1 MPTNVTWNG
10 VSYSIPNAGE
20 LNWAS
25 LTNFLV
31 ALGNNAAVAEES
43 KLAIRV
49 ALTSPVTVVAA
60 TDYAVVI
67 DLTVAGPSSVVL
79 PAGTQ
84 GQIFVIVDGKGDA
97 ATNNITITANGAET
111 IKGSASLVL
120 DKNRQVA
127 MLQYHAA
134 SSDWKLT
141 SYSIPIGGVASGDI
155 QGVIAAD
162 KGGTGVANNVA
173 ATLTRSGNHDLAITT
188 TGATTVTMPTTG
200 TLATLAG
207 TETLTNKT
215 LTLPKLDDAGTG
227 DLVLATA
234 SGLTADRTLTIDVN
248 DADKTIDLGGNI
260 VTGGALTTTPANA
273 VTLTTTGAT
282 NVTLPTTG
290 TLATLAGTEQ
300 LTNKDID
307 GGTASN
313 TNRVTLPKDTYAN
326 LLSLT
331 RKEGTILYAT
341 DQDAVFYDDGT
352 NLVPVG
358 SGSGSGGINYILNP
372 SAALNLDGWV
382 ASGAGVTVTR
392 TTTGS
397 ELPREPLTAA
407 GLKITPVS
415 GTTDYARYRFTLGD
429 ADKNKL
435 LQIQFAQKTLAGYAN
450 NDLVVEMFTNTL
462 SDYTGTYNPLT
473 VALPNILIGELVKT
487 STFTSNTSDYYELRI
502 RRAAGTSAVVLQNVN
517 VGPGTPSAVAAIT
530 DWVDISGSFSSVGSG
545 LGTIANIQAYGRQ
558 VGDSLQ
564 VRGYF
569 TAGTVTGSTAYFDLS
584 GYTVDTSKI
593 ADGFASSGDCRT
605 QIGNAFTLVSTGPSS
620 IYPDSLSPA
629 LVLDFANPNRI
640 FMAISVG
647 SDKFLKAT
655 GTGLTGTGT
664 GITFDFT
671 VPVTEFSSATV
682 LGSLGQSL
690 VSQSSAGLVQRAGQL
705 LGTNTDDNAS
715 TGYVG
720 EYLEAIAAANFTLA
734 GGSDETVA
742 SITLTAG
749 DWDVQGSAFVNEG
762 SAGSGTIEVG
772 VQVLPAG
779 ATSTAGINNIT
790 TRAFSPAI
798 FNYGTVV
805 TPCLRASSDG
815 TNVIFSGSG
824 TTATQVIQMKVRVP
838 TYTTGTP
845 NYSVYLRARRV
856 R

>member
-358 SGSGSGGINYILNP
+358 SGSG
-372 SAALNLDGWV
+372 
-382 ASGAGVTVTR
+382 
-392 TTTGS
+392 
-397 ELPREPLTAA
+397 
-407 GLKITPVS
+407 
-415 GTTDYARYRFTLGD
+415 
-429 ADKNKL
+429 
-435 LQIQFAQKTLAGYAN
+435 
-450 NDLVVEMFTNTL
+450 
-462 SDYTGTYNPLT
+462 
-473 VALPNILIGELVKT
+473 
-487 STFTSNTSDYYELRI
+487 
-502 RRAAGTSAVVLQNVN
+502 
-517 VGPGTPSAVAAIT
+517 
-530 DWVDISGSFSSVGSG
+530 
-545 LGTIANIQAYGRQ
+545 
-558 VGDSLQ
+558 
-564 VRGYF
+564 
-569 TAGTVTGSTAYFDLS
+569 
-584 GYTVDTSKI
+584 
-593 ADGFASSGDCRT
+593 
-605 QIGNAFTLVSTGPSS
+605 
-620 IYPDSLSPA
+620 
-629 LVLDFANPNRI
+629 
-640 FMAISVG
+640 
-647 SDKFLKAT
+647 
-655 GTGLTGTGT
+655 
-664 GITFDFT
+664 
-671 VPVTEFSSATV
+671 
-682 LGSLGQSL
+682 
-690 VSQSSAGLVQRAGQL
+690 
-705 LGTNTDDNAS
+705 
-715 TGYVG
+715 
-720 EYLEAIAAANFTLA
+720 
-734 GGSDETVA
+734 
-742 SITLTAG
+742 
-749 DWDVQGSAFVNEG
+749 
-762 SAGSGTIEVG
+762 
-772 VQVLPAG
+772 
-779 ATSTAGINNIT
+779 
-790 TRAFSPAI
+790 
-798 FNYGTVV
+798 
-805 TPCLRASSDG
+805 
-815 TNVIFSGSG
+815 
-824 TTATQVIQMKVRVP
+824 
-838 TYTTGTP
+838 
-845 NYSVYLRARRV
+845 
-856 R
+856 